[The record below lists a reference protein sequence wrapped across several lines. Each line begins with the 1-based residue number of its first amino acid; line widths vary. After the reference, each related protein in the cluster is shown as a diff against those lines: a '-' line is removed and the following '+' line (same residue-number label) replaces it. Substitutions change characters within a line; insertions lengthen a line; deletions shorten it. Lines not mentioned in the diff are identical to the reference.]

1 MKITGKNE
9 ELSNFIGKDVF
20 NVVWTNANLEE
31 EKGVTYGN
39 AYVYN
44 GHVNI
49 DIYTSIWDLLKGG
62 YRARSVNAS
71 EIENLG
77 AISFW
82 KKQVKFLL
90 ISQLAFSKMEVKAKT
105 VKKYWDESTQRGYVK
120 WKKYVFTEEDWQR
133 VLEILPKEQL

>member
-1 MKITGKNE
+1 MRITGKNE

-31 EKGVTYGN
+31 KKWVTYGN
-39 AYVYN
+39 AYVYH

-62 YRARSVNAS
+62 YMARSVNAS

-77 AISFW
+77 AISFGR
-82 KKQVKFLL
+82 KQVKFLL